1 MSATRRQGS
10 DRNWQDQQSQGR
22 TTVEWITLGISV
34 MIVASLVGLITY
46 LYVSGGSTPAV
57 IEVKPQFDQIRQV
70 QDQYYLPIEIR
81 NVGGETAE
89 EVTVQISLVSAN
101 GQTASVE
108 VTIDFLAGHGRMKAT
123 VAFSEDP
130 RQGEVMVDVVSYLEP

>member
-1 MSATRRQGS
+1 MSATRRQGT
-10 DRNWQDQQSQGR
+10 DRNWQEQQSKGR

-34 MIVASLVGLITY
+34 MIIASLVGLITY

-70 QDQYYLPIEIR
+70 QDRYYLPVEIT

-89 EVTVQISLVSAN
+89 EVTVRISLASVN
-101 GQTASVE
+101 GQTEPAE
-108 VTIDFLAGHGRMKAT
+108 VTIAFLAGHASANAT
-123 VAFSEDP
+123 VAFREDP
-130 RQGEVMVDVVSYLEP
+130 SQGEVMVDVVSYLEP